1 MTKTDIANQICNH
14 LNIAAPSLSAA
25 KKDELLLL
33 AEAVGLVLGQNRT
46 PAQGT
51 SRPAGGSKTAARPSE
66 AVVPAADW
74 DKPPW

>member
-1 MTKTDIANQICNH
+1 MTKTDIANQICTH

-33 AEAVGLVLGQNRT
+33 ANAVGLVLCQSST
-46 PAQGT
+46 SAQAT
-51 SRPAGGSKTAARPSE
+51 SGSAGGKTTAKRVSE
-66 AVVPAADW
+66 AVVDPKDW

>member
-1 MTKTDIANQICNH
+1 MTKTDIANQICTH

-46 PAQGT
+46 LAQGT
-51 SRPAGGSKTAARPSE
+51 SRPSTSTSTARPSE
-66 AVVPAADW
+66 AVVSAEDW

>member
-1 MTKTDIANQICNH
+1 MTKTDIANQICTH

-46 PAQGT
+46 LATGT
-51 SRPAGGSKTAARPSE
+51 SRPSTSTSTARPSE
-66 AVVPAADW
+66 AVVSAEDW

>member
-1 MTKTDIANQICNH
+1 MTKTDIAIQICTH

-46 PAQGT
+46 PARAP
-51 SRPAGGSKTAARPSE
+51 SRPAGGSKTAASPSE

>member
-1 MTKTDIANQICNH
+1 MTKTDIANQICTH

-33 AEAVGLVLGQNRT
+33 AEAVGLVLSQNRT
-46 PAQGT
+46 LAQGAKC
-51 SRPAGGSKTAARPSE
+51 PAGGGNTATRPSE

>member
-1 MTKTDIANQICNH
+1 MTKTDIANQICTH
-14 LNIAAPSLSAA
+14 LNIVAPSLSAA

-46 PAQGT
+46 QAQGT
-51 SRPAGGSKTAARPSE
+51 STSTALPSE
-66 AVVPAADW
+66 AVVSAEDW

>member
-1 MTKTDIANQICNH
+1 MTKTDIANQICTH
-14 LNIAAPSLSAA
+14 LDIVAPSLSAA

-46 PAQGT
+46 QARGT
-51 SRPAGGSKTAARPSE
+51 SRPAGGSKTATRPSE

>member
-1 MTKTDIANQICNH
+1 MTKIDIANQICIH

-46 PAQGT
+46 PARAP
-51 SRPAGGSKTAARPSE
+51 SRRAGGKSSAARPSE
-66 AVVPAADW
+66 AVVDPKDW

>member
-1 MTKTDIANQICNH
+1 MTKTDIANQICTH
-14 LNIAAPSLSAA
+14 LNIVAPSLSAA

-51 SRPAGGSKTAARPSE
+51 SRPLTPPAQHARQ
-66 AVVPAADW
+66 
-74 DKPPW
+74 KP

>member
-1 MTKTDIANQICNH
+1 MTKTDIANQICTH
-14 LNIAAPSLSAA
+14 LNIVAPSLSAA

-51 SRPAGGSKTAARPSE
+51 SRPSNSTSTARPSE
-66 AVVPAADW
+66 AVVPAEDW

>member
-1 MTKTDIANQICNH
+1 MTKTDIANQICTH

-46 PAQGT
+46 QAQGT
-51 SRPAGGSKTAARPSE
+51 SRPYSTASSKYRPSE
-66 AVVPAADW
+66 AVVSAEDW

>member
-1 MTKTDIANQICNH
+1 MTKTDIANQICTH
-14 LNIAAPSLSAA
+14 LNIVAPSLSAA

-46 PAQGT
+46 PAP

>member
-1 MTKTDIANQICNH
+1 MTKTDIANQICTH

-46 PAQGT
+46 LARGT
-51 SRPAGGSKTAARPSE
+51 SRPSTSTSTARPSE
-66 AVVPAADW
+66 AVVSAEDW

>member
-1 MTKTDIANQICNH
+1 MTKIEIANQICTH

-51 SRPAGGSKTAARPSE
+51 LRPSTSTSTARPSE
-66 AVVPAADW
+66 AVVSAEDW